1 MIGAMNEAIGAIL
14 PLGVVVGLSPVP
26 IIAVVLMLATPRA
39 RANGLAFLIGWLGGL
54 TLVGTVVLL
63 VSGAISASDDS
74 EPATW
79 VSVLLLVL
87 GLLLIL
93 LALKQWRGRPRGDED
108 ATLPKWMTTIDSFTP
123 PKALGFGVLLSSV
136 NPKNLMVT
144 VAAAAAIAATGI
156 DAADE
161 MIALAVFILI
171 GTIGVGGPVVL
182 YLALGERSR
191 KLLDGIKSWMAA
203 NNAAIMAVI
212 TLVIGAKLLGDG
224 ISGL

>member
-1 MIGAMNEAIGAIL
+1 MNEAIGAIL
-14 PLGVVVGLSPVP
+14 PLAVVVGLSPVP
-26 IIAVVLMLATPRA
+26 IIAVVLMIGTPRA

-54 TLVGTVVLL
+54 TLVGAVVLL
-63 VSGAISASDDS
+63 VSGAIDASDDS

-79 VSVLLLVL
+79 VSVLVLVL

-108 ATLPKWMTTIDSFTP
+108 AALPKWMTTIDSFTP
-123 PKALGFGVLLSSV
+123 PKALGFGVLLSAV

-144 VAAAAAIAATGI
+144 VAAAAAIAGTGI
-156 DAADE
+156 DAGQE
-161 MIALAVFILI
+161 TIALAVFILI

-182 YLALGERSR
+182 YFALGERSR

-203 NNAAIMAVI
+203 NNAVIMSVI